1 MVAKGSLPMAPTGRN
16 YESPPWCYL
25 LWGVPAAI
33 IFATDAAYQGSLLP
47 LTLAGSTWALSV
59 LWIGV
64 GCFLNGRSCGRI
76 HCMIDGVAMPLLAVV
91 GLLDAF
97 SVISLSWN
105 SFWAAFFVVLIVGFV
120 PELVWKRYA

>member
-1 MVAKGSLPMAPTGRN
+1 MAPSGRN

-25 LWGVPAAI
+25 LWGVPAAM
-33 IFATDAAYQGSLLP
+33 IFAGDAAYRGSYISP
-47 LTLAGSTWALSV
+47 TLAGSTWALSV
-59 LWIGV
+59 LWIGA

-76 HCMIDGVAMPLLAVV
+76 HCIIDGLAMPVLSVV

-97 SVISLSWN
+97 SLVSLSWN
-105 SFWAAFFVVLIVGFV
+105 YFWAVFFIVLTVSFV